1 MDNLSIRFVFDRRN
15 EIAKGKTVA
24 PLHIEV
30 RQDKSTKRIL
40 IPTGIKLK
48 SSEFTPKNGFTCKNH
63 PNASAITAKAHRIP
77 LLFR

>member
-1 MDNLSIRFVFDRRN
+1 M
-15 EIAKGKTVA
+15 
-24 PLHIEV
+24 HIEV

-77 LLFR
+77 LFR